1 MQVYIHVHEQTQVYA
16 CTYTYEETADDMHGV
31 QQVASQNEGEVDS
44 WVREGSESER
54 VEGQETESEVA
65 ADICGT
71 RLRRGY
77 SNSSRI
83 MQKRP
88 RALAC
93 RH

>member
-54 VEGQETESEVA
+54 VEEEETESELA

-71 RLRRGY
+71 CPRRGY
-77 SNSSRI
+77 SKSSRV
-83 MQKRP
+83 MP
-88 RALAC
+88 HSPELGT
-93 RH
+93 